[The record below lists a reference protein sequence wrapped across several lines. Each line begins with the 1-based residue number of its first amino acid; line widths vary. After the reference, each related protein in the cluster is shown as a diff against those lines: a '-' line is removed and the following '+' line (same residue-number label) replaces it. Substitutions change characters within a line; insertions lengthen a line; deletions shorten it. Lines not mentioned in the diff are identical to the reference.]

1 MSQKDRKTL
10 KSYFEKGDVP
20 TEAQFADLIDSV
32 TNFAED
38 GMERED
44 GGWAFYPTSDNP
56 LRFALRET
64 PTGNAVWTLELTSE
78 KSLTITNEQGATVM
92 ELDQDKS
99 VTFYGAVKQD
109 GDKPEPSPQPE
120 PSGEGYITLPADKQ
134 WHDLP
139 VDLTREGFGC
149 RVFNIYAAFRDPD
162 LGLNKLTLATAIW
175 QDFATNKIA
184 SPQKHWWGWSGGVKI
199 RWQASDKK
207 LHLQMRSKRASEKGK
222 IHCRIEEVFKG

>member
-1 MSQKDRKTL
+1 MSQRDRKTL

-20 TEAQFADLIDSV
+20 TEEQFAALIDSV
-32 TNFAED
+32 PNFAED
-38 GMERED
+38 GMKRGIE
-44 GGWAFYPTSDNP
+44 GWAYYPTSDKP
-56 LRFALRET
+56 LRFSLHESLT
-64 PTGNAVWTLELTSE
+64 SNAVWTLELTQE
-78 KSLTITNEQGATVM
+78 KNLTIANEKGETVM
-92 ELDQDKS
+92 VLAQDKS
-99 VTFYGAVKQD
+99 VTFYGAVRQD
-109 GDKPEPSPQPE
+109 GETPEPSPQPE

-139 VDLTREGFGC
+139 VDLTQEGFGC

-175 QDFATNKIA
+175 QDFAVNKTV

-207 LHLQMRSKRASEKGK
+207 LRLQLRSKRVSGNGK

>member
-1 MSQKDRKTL
+1 MSQRDRKTL

-20 TEAQFADLIDSV
+20 TEAQFADLIDSMP
-32 TNFAED
+32 NFAED
-38 GMERED
+38 GIRREA
-44 GGWAFYPTSDNP
+44 GGWTFYPTPDKP
-56 LRFALRET
+56 LRLALRES
-64 PTGNAVWTLELTSE
+64 PASGAAWTLELTPE
-78 KSLTITNEQGATVM
+78 KCLTITNEKGGTVM
-92 ELDQDKS
+92 ELAQDKT
-99 VTFYGAVKQD
+99 VTFHGTVRQG
-109 GDKPEPSPQPE
+109 GDTPAPPPV

-175 QDFATNKIA
+175 LDFAANKIV

-207 LHLQMRSKRASEKGK
+207 LHLQLRSKRTSEKGK

>member
-1 MSQKDRKTL
+1 M
-10 KSYFEKGDVP
+10 P
-20 TEAQFADLIDSV
+20 TEAQFADLIDSMP
-32 TNFAED
+32 NFAED
-38 GMERED
+38 GIKHED
-44 GGWAFYPTSDNP
+44 GGWAFYPTSDKP
-56 LRFALRET
+56 LRFALREP

-78 KSLTITNEQGATVM
+78 KSLTITNEQGGTVM
-92 ELDQDKS
+92 ELAQDKS
-99 VTFYGAVKQD
+99 VTFYGIVKQD

-175 QDFATNKIA
+175 QDFATYKIA
-184 SPQKHWWGWSGGVKI
+184 SPQKHWWGWSGSVKI
-199 RWQASDKK
+199 RWQASDKE
-207 LHLQMRSKRASEKGK
+207 LHLQLRSKRASEKGK
-222 IHCRIEEVFKG
+222 IHYRIEEVFKG